1 MREQNEDSNLV
12 MSIIIYGGLLL
23 VVIGTVAGLFNIGS
37 FGIVLGAIFA
47 FYITW
52 IISTLLISSVFS
64 QWSMT
69 KQGCIGFVVALFI
82 IIGIIL
88 VGVNK

>member
-69 KQGCIGFVVALFI
+69 KQGSIGFVVALFI
-82 IIGIIL
+82 LIGIIL